1 MSSTKFALKGVLAPA
16 NGVAKE
22 GMVIVKV
29 GVKSLM
35 VTKEHFEEYKAQLPS
50 SKLNGPES
58 NNKNQ
63 APTPVQKTPQAP
75 NQEENN
81 SMFSNA
87 KGFGGQVMQKA
98 AVSVMAS
105 AVAYKVMDTY
115 RSQGIL
121 YIICNNL
128 SSALVEERLT
138 I

>member
-50 SKLNGPES
+50 SKLNGQGS
-58 NNKNQ
+58 NDKNQ
-63 APTPVQKTPQAP
+63 APTSAQKTPQAP

-87 KGFGGQVMQKA
+87 KGLGGQVMQKA

-105 AVAYKVMDTY
+105 AVAYQVMDTY
-115 RSQGIL
+115 RGQGITIL
-121 YIICNNL
+121 YIILYNM
-128 SSALVEERLT
+128 
-138 I
+138 

>member
-50 SKLNGPES
+50 SKLNGPGS

-63 APTPVQKTPQAP
+63 APTPVQKTP
-75 NQEENN
+75 QEENN

-121 YIICNNL
+121 YIIFNNL